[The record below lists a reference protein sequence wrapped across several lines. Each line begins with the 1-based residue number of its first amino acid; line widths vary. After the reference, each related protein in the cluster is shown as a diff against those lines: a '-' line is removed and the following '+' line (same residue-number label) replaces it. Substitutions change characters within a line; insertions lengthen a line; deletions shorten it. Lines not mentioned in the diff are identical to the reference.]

1 MFLLIYV
8 IDRAHILHA
17 RYDRKMV
24 ALRWILNK
32 DLYIIQTIDL
42 TEPVVLSFGY
52 AADLYDI
59 PFMILL

>member
-1 MFLLIYV
+1 MMEGATEN
-8 IDRAHILHA
+8 RAA
-17 RYDRKMV
+17 RE
-24 ALRWILNK
+24 ILNK